1 MMDILRENVSLLKPA
16 HGTFNFMVM
25 FLFIFQ
31 AGMGMRMRKAR
42 MKGKMLPDIIK
53 RHRRF
58 GPIVAALG
66 IGGYIAG
73 ILLVLIDK
81 GKVMEYQPHFV
92 MGSLIV
98 LAIVS
103 VVSASRRIT
112 AADSPWR
119 GKHLNRG
126 RYLLFLY
133 GIQIMLGLGILF

>member
-1 MMDILRENVSLLKPA
+1 MMDIFRENVSLLKPA
-16 HGTFNFMVM
+16 HGTFNFLIL

-31 AGMGMRMRKAR
+31 AGMGMRIRKAR
-42 MKGKMLPDIIK
+42 MKGKMLPEIVK
-53 RHRRF
+53 RHRKF

-81 GKVMEYQPHFV
+81 GQVMRYQAHFA
-92 MGSLIV
+92 MGTLIV
-98 LAIVS
+98 LAIIS

-112 AADSPWR
+112 AGDSPWR

-133 GIQIMLGLGILF
+133 GIQVMLGLGVLF

>member
-1 MMDILRENVSLLKPA
+1 MMDILKEYVYLMKPA

-42 MKGKMLPDIIK
+42 LQGKPLPDIIK
-53 RHRRF
+53 KHRRF
-58 GPIVAALG
+58 GPIIAALG
-66 IGGYIAG
+66 IGGYLAG
-73 ILLVLIDK
+73 IILVLIDK

-98 LAIVS
+98 LAILS
-103 VVSASRRIT
+103 VVSASRKIT
-112 AADSPWR
+112 AGDSPWR

-133 GIQIMLGLGILF
+133 GLQIMLGLGVLF